1 VAQLVGASGCGP
13 EETGSIPVH
22 LIHVMGCSLMAK
34 CLPVK
39 EKDIGSSP
47 IVPVFNIGVNM
58 IYNKKEFAVGDV
70 VWFNTGVQNEFLE
83 RFIKF

>member
-1 VAQLVGASGCGP
+1 
-13 EETGSIPVH
+13 
-22 LIHVMGCSLMAK
+22 
-34 CLPVK
+34 
-39 EKDIGSSP
+39 
-47 IVPVFNIGVNM
+47 VFNIGVNM